1 MTRKKQD
8 PNRVDALLD
17 ELLEEHQSPEEI
29 LGESGLLKQ
38 LSKRLIERAL
48 AGELKAHLQEQAEA
62 GQHNSRNGH
71 SKKTVQ
77 SNHGEMELSIPRDR
91 QGSFEPVLV
100 PKHQRR
106 IAELDEKILA
116 LYARGMSTR
125 DISAQLEE
133 LYGAKVSASLI
144 SEVTDSVLEEV
155 KAWQTRPL
163 DEVYPIVYLDALYV
177 NIKVSGRINK
187 RAVYVALGIDREGE
201 KHLLGLWIGEAEAEG
216 AKFWLRVLTELKNRG
231 LKDILIACCD
241 GLTGFPDAIQAV
253 YPQTQVQLCIVHL
266 MRNCLKYV
274 PWKDKKQVAAD
285 LKPIYQAAT
294 IEEAERALDAFSQEW
309 DDLYPAISQIWL
321 RHWEHVIPIFDYP
334 MAIRRVIYTT
344 NAIESLNRSFRKIIK
359 AKAVFPDEESVFKLL
374 YLSMKN
380 IIKKWNR
387 PIRDWTAAASHFAIL
402 FPERFTL

>member
-48 AGELKAHLQEQAEA
+48 AGELKAHLKEQAEA
-62 GQHNSRNGH
+62 GQNNSRNGH

-177 NIKVSGRINK
+177 NIKVSGRISK

-201 KHLLGLWIGEAEAEG
+201 KHLLGL
-216 AKFWLRVLTELKNRG
+216 
-231 LKDILIACCD
+231 
-241 GLTGFPDAIQAV
+241 
-253 YPQTQVQLCIVHL
+253 
-266 MRNCLKYV
+266 
-274 PWKDKKQVAAD
+274 
-285 LKPIYQAAT
+285 
-294 IEEAERALDAFSQEW
+294 
-309 DDLYPAISQIWL
+309 
-321 RHWEHVIPIFDYP
+321 
-334 MAIRRVIYTT
+334 
-344 NAIESLNRSFRKIIK
+344 
-359 AKAVFPDEESVFKLL
+359 
-374 YLSMKN
+374 
-380 IIKKWNR
+380 
-387 PIRDWTAAASHFAIL
+387 
-402 FPERFTL
+402 